1 MSPFRV
7 VLGTQDSQQ
16 KQPRAAAESA
26 AAKVNPMAETGLKT
40 PAAKKILNV
49 PKDLEVKFDD
59 GQVVQAHALILV
71 LASPVFRDILT
82 DDQGSLHTKISLPG
96 KKADEFN
103 LFQQALLPASL
114 RFAALTDEATFF
126 TLCRWA
132 HEYEVDALKTLC
144 EDHLIASVPVTETSL
159 EHALTFGL
167 ARRQAQCIA
176 EMKKD
181 LPRFVVSLRLL
192 ATRQNVEEL
201 KDLWPLLCAAVFI
214 EPYESERSC
223 SARTHAPT
231 GAPQTPAPPAP
242 AAAEA
247 LRVCTAPLSCRV
259 GSAAAD
265 DGERDVALHRGGYP

>member
-1 MSPFRV
+1 
-7 VLGTQDSQQ
+7 
-16 KQPRAAAESA
+16 
-26 AAKVNPMAETGLKT
+26 MAETGLKT

-71 LASPVFRDILT
+71 LASPVFRDLLT

-96 KKADEFN
+96 KRADEFN

-214 EPYESERSC
+214 EPYEKAAIHKPSPSTLLQAELKKAAMDAASTAA
-223 SARTHAPT
+223 SDALATASYYT
-231 GAPQTPAPPAP
+231 TSLYDTLWSYAPPAP
-242 AAAEA
+242 
-247 LRVCTAPLSCRV
+247 PLIKGRLKDL
-259 GSAAAD
+259 GM
-265 DGERDVALHRGGYP
+265 VA